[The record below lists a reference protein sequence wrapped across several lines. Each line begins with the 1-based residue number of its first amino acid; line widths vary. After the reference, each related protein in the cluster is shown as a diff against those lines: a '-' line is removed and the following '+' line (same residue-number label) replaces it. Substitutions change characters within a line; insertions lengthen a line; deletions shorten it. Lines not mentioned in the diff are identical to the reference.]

1 MGGYRPAMGRPRAD
15 QITTATPERVLD
27 AAEAV
32 FADSG
37 FAAAKLAD
45 IAARAGIRRPSLL
58 HHFETKEALYA
69 ATVQRCFARLRDG
82 LITAMHVEGG
92 FESRLVATVSRYV
105 EFLEANPTVARLI
118 LREIVSGQGPG
129 ARILVDEVAPLV
141 EIVEVFLRREG
152 RASDRPEL
160 PIRAALMQ
168 VASDI
173 LLRAAAGP
181 LREPLWGPRDEAAT
195 LARIL
200 LLGMLDEGRPR

>member
-1 MGGYRPAMGRPRAD
+1 MD
-15 QITTATPERVLD
+15 SELTLD
-27 AAEAV
+27 LMA
-32 FADSG
+32 
-37 FAAAKLAD
+37 
-45 IAARAGIRRPSLL
+45 
-58 HHFETKEALYA
+58 
-69 ATVQRCFARLRDG
+69 FARTPNGFL
-82 LITAMHVEGG
+82 TTMHD
-92 FESRLVATVSRYV
+92 
-105 EFLEANPTVARLI
+105 
-118 LREIVSGQGPG
+118 
-129 ARILVDEVAPLV
+129 LVDEVAPLV